1 MPIEQQSRLERLGG
15 MLGGAMSQAAPMLG
29 GLGAGLAGNLPQ
41 YQVAQ
46 QQMAESQQLMQQRE
60 QAQRALQQQAEAER
74 QKAHQMMMAQT
85 AKAALQL
92 AEQGDFKSLV
102 SMGMDQ
108 LRMAQA
114 NGMPLEDLQRLQLL
128 ARAASNGSEE
138 AADNLKAELS
148 TEVKI
153 AKSLGLIKDPE
164 QEEYTLS
171 AGQTRFR
178 GDQPIASMPNQVSP
192 EEFTLSPGQTRYRD
206 GVPIA
211 SMPASS
217 GRDTL
222 TQQKIDIARRELIAG
237 GMPEAEA
244 SSMAEQIG
252 TGLIRRVIT
261 DQGFARYIN
270 DITGEV
276 KEIPLGTAGQSGPQ
290 TTAPESALMTDQQ
303 QNVLGEQ
310 SSLYGMSDEVSGIV
324 PSLKALGAKAS
335 SMFGIEAFPE
345 TVTARQI
352 ARGSM
357 QGLIKALQNNPR
369 YAVSEMETIRNDI
382 ANLSPRLASG
392 GPELRSQMQGIHALL
407 SRNYQNALRDS
418 ANPNNDAEMRQ
429 GARQS
434 ARDIKDFLS
443 LMGYVDASTLRSPEA
458 VYETPISSIE
468 MYIRSASPAELDGL
482 PEDVQ
487 QAIEAR
493 IQDARRGR

>member
-85 AKAALQL
+85 AQAALQL

-138 AADNLKAELS
+138 AAENLKAELS
-148 TEVKI
+148 TEVNI
-153 AKSLGLIKDPE
+153 AKSLGLIETPQDEIIPTSDIN
-164 QEEYTLS
+164 Q
-171 AGQTRFR
+171 AGQVGIRRADGSLAVETLP
-178 GDQPIASMPNQVSP
+178 GYTPNS
-192 EEFTLSPGQTRYRD
+192 T
-206 GVPIA
+206 
-211 SMPASS
+211 
-217 GRDTL
+217 RDTL

-276 KEIPLGTAGQSGPQ
+276 KEIPLGSVGGAGPDQNGFSATQSNVIPDESPEGVTLFGISDDISGVGP
-290 TTAPESALMTDQQ
+290 S
-303 QNVLGEQ
+303 V
-310 SSLYGMSDEVSGIV
+310 
-324 PSLKALGAKAS
+324 KALINKLGSSTLGVGAFS
-335 SMFGIEAFPE
+335 E
-345 TVTARQI
+345 TTTARQF
-352 ARGSM
+352 ASAVM
-357 QGLIKALQNNPR
+357 QNLVKALVNNPR
-369 YAVSEMETIRNDI
+369 YAVGEMEVIRNEMADI
-382 ANLSPRLASG
+382 GPQFFGG
-392 GPELRSQMQGIHALL
+392 GPETRDKMRGLNSVLT
-407 SRNYQNALRDS
+407 RNYRNALRDAS
-418 ANPNNDAEMRQ
+418 NPNNDQELRQ

-434 ARDIKDFLS
+434 ARDIKDFLDF
-443 LMGYVDASTLRSPEA
+443 MGYVDASTLRSPEA